1 MYKWEDYG
9 VLSKKANNKRIKYG
23 LTIYKLLD
31 CNYYEVAGGWY
42 NIICRSIEELNR
54 VLCNF

>member
-1 MYKWEDYG
+1 MYKWEDYC

-23 LTIYKLLD
+23 LTIYKQLAG
-31 CNYYEVAGGWY
+31 NYYKITGGWY
-42 NIICRSIEELNR
+42 NIICRSIEELNK